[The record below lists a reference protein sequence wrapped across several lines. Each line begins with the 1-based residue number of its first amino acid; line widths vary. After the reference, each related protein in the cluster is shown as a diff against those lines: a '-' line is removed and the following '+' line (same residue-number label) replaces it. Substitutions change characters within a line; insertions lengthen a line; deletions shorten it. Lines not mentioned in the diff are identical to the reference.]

1 MKDPIIMRSNSLDF
15 LLAPKSI
22 AIVGA
27 SPKKD
32 SNGLAMVEM
41 CKIDGYTGSVFL
53 INPNY
58 DEINGEK
65 CYAKLEDLNTRP
77 DHVII
82 GVASRYV
89 EDIFDQCVKVG
100 ARAVTIFAACYL
112 PVSYTHLTLP
122 TILLV

>member
-1 MKDPIIMRSNSLDF
+1 MKDSTIMISNSLDF

-41 CKIDGYTGSVFL
+41 CKIDGYSGSVFL

-58 DEINGEK
+58 DKINGEK

-82 GVASRYV
+82 GVALVDMSK
-89 EDIFDQCVKVG
+89 IFLINV
-100 ARAVTIFAACYL
+100 
-112 PVSYTHLTLP
+112 
-122 TILLV
+122 